1 MVPANDHVESFHNSV
16 QLVKNAFE
24 SSFRE
29 VTIDFEQC
37 WSSSRNRANN
47 AVSFVSK
54 KSELRS
60 LESKQGK
67 KLPIECFVGGLFHN
81 LVQNFR
87 KLNLGTGENQCTSS
101 DFCGDIDTR
110 NCKEFNH
117 VKLFIDIFEGRRAD
131 VSGVLPNLKFARVGG
146 VPLSNVVVLDSDKE
160 EMSQAPAV
168 VPMVDIPAES
178 VLKSALAG
186 GISCAFSSFIMHPVD
201 TIKTQVQAST
211 VTLPEII
218 VKIPQIGARGLYKGS
233 IPAVSGQFFGH
244 GLRTAICEASKFVLV
259 YLAPTLP
266 DIQVQS
272 ATSLCSTVLGTTF
285 RVPTEVIKQRL
296 QAGIYENVG
305 EALTGTWQ
313 QDGLKGFFRGTGA
326 TLCREVP
333 FYVAGAGLY
342 AESKKAMQYLLG
354 RELEPWEA
362 IFVGAVS
369 GGLASVTT
377 TPFDVIKTRMMT
389 ATPGQPVSMSMIAFS
404 IIRQEGPL
412 GLFKGAVPRF
422 FWVAPLGAMN
432 FAGYEL
438 LRKAMDGTNIP
449 KVSAATSPRK

>member
-1 MVPANDHVESFHNSV
+1 MVPGNNPLESFHNSV
-16 QLVKNAFE
+16 QLVKNAFAPFE
-24 SSFRE
+24 SSFQK
-29 VTIDFEQC
+29 VTNDFQHC
-37 WSSSRNRANN
+37 WSASRNGADN
-47 AVSFVSK
+47 AISFVAK
-54 KSELRS
+54 KSELRILCGS
-60 LESKQGK
+60 DSKVGK
-67 KLPIECFVGGLFHN
+67 EWSVECFLGGLFDN
-81 LVQNFR
+81 LVQNLQ
-87 KLNLGTGENQCTSS
+87 KLNLGAGEIECTIS
-101 DFCGDIDTR
+101 DLCLGTPSG
-110 NCKEFNH
+110 NKFNH
-117 VKLFIDIFEGRRAD
+117 GKALVGVFKGRRTD
-131 VSGVLPNLKFARVGG
+131 DSGVLLNVKFARVGG
-146 VPLSNVVVLDSDKE
+146 VPAGNVAVIDSEKE
-160 EMSQAPAV
+160 MTCEASTVAPT
-168 VPMVDIPAES
+168 VDIPAES
-178 VLKSALAG
+178 VFKSALAG

-211 VTLPEII
+211 LTLPEII

-233 IPAVSGQFFGH
+233 IPAVSGQFLGH

-259 YLAPTLP
+259 YLVPTLP

-272 ATSLCSTVLGTTF
+272 ATSLWSTVLGTTF
-285 RVPTEVIKQRL
+285 RVPTEVLKQRL

-305 EALTGTWQ
+305 EALIGTWQ

-333 FYVAGAGLY
+333 FYVAGAGVY
-342 AESKKAMQYLLG
+342 AESKKAVQHLLG
-354 RELEPWEA
+354 RELEPWETILA
-362 IFVGAVS
+362 GAVS

-389 ATPGQPVSMSMIAFS
+389 AIPGQPVSMSTIAFS

-438 LRKAMDGTNIP
+438 LRKAMDRTNVQ
-449 KVSAATSPRK
+449 KVSTAD

>member
-1 MVPANDHVESFHNSV
+1 MMVPGNDHAESFHNSV

-24 SSFRE
+24 SSFQ
-29 VTIDFEQC
+29 TLITDFDHC
-37 WSSSRNRANN
+37 WSASRN

-54 KSELRS
+54 KSQLRS
-60 LESKQGK
+60 CSCGLESKVGK
-67 KLPIECFVGGLFHN
+67 KLPIQCFVGNVFDN

-87 KLNLGTGENQCTSS
+87 KLDLGAGEIECTSS
-101 DFCGDIDTR
+101 NLCFGAPGGS
-110 NCKEFNH
+110 KFNH
-117 VKLFIDIFEGRRAD
+117 VKAFIGIFEGRRAD
-131 VSGVLPNLKFARVGG
+131 VGGVLPNVKFARVGG
-146 VPLSNVVVLDSDKE
+146 VPSSNVAIIDSGKE
-160 EMSQAPAV
+160 EISCEASAVAPT
-168 VPMVDIPAES
+168 VDIPAES

-201 TIKTQVQAST
+201 TVKTQVQAST
-211 VTLPEII
+211 LTLPEII
-218 VKIPQIGARGLYKGS
+218 EKIPQIGARGLYKGS
-233 IPAVSGQFFGH
+233 IPAVSGQFLGH

-272 ATSLCSTVLGTTF
+272 AASLCSTVLGTTF

-305 EALTGTWQ
+305 EALIGTWQ

-326 TLCREVP
+326 TLCREIP

-342 AESKKAMQYLLG
+342 AESKKGIQYLLG
-354 RELEPWEA
+354 RELEPWET
-362 IFVGAVS
+362 ILVGAVS

-389 ATPGQPVSMSMIAFS
+389 ATPGQPVSMSMITFS
-404 IIRQEGPL
+404 IIRHEGPL

-438 LRKAMDGTNIP
+438 LRKAMDRTKAQ
-449 KVSAATSPRK
+449 KVSTGE

>member
-1 MVPANDHVESFHNSV
+1 MVPGNDNVESFHNSV
-16 QLVKNAFE
+16 KLLENSLE
-24 SSFRE
+24 SSFRKL
-29 VTIDFEQC
+29 TKDFEHC
-37 WSSSRNRANN
+37 WSASTNGANN
-47 AVSFVSK
+47 ALNFVSK

-60 LESKQGK
+60 LCGFQSKVGK
-67 KLPIECFVGGLFHN
+67 NLLIECLVGDLFGN

-87 KLNLGTGENQCTSS
+87 KLDLGTGEIECTSS
-101 DFCGDIDTR
+101 DLVLGTQGGS
-110 NCKEFNH
+110 KVNH
-117 VKLFIDIFEGRRAD
+117 VKAFIGMLEGRRGD
-131 VSGVLPNLKFARVGG
+131 VCGVLVNVKFARVGG
-146 VPLSNVVVLDSDKE
+146 VPLSNVAVIDSEKE
-160 EMSQAPAV
+160 EMSLEASAVAPT
-168 VPMVDIPAES
+168 VDKPAES

-211 VTLPEII
+211 LTLPEII

-233 IPAVSGQFFGH
+233 IPAVSGQFLGH

-272 ATSLCSTVLGTTF
+272 AASLCSTVLGTTF

-342 AESKKAMQYLLG
+342 AESKKAIQHLLG
-354 RELEPWEA
+354 RELEPWET

-389 ATPGQPVSMSMIAFS
+389 ATPGQPVSMSMIALS
-404 IIRQEGPL
+404 IIRHEGPL

-438 LRKAMDGTNIP
+438 LRKAMDRTKTQ
-449 KVSAATSPRK
+449 KVSTAE